1 MKLLSKTEISVNI
14 TCQEIRLYNYV
25 MKLAGK
31 ACDLVGSKSSENI
44 PSLKKIKE
52 HNIKELLA
60 AVETSTDTS
69 IYSKLMYRLAK

>member
-1 MKLLSKTEISVNI
+1 
-14 TCQEIRLYNYV
+14 

-31 ACDLVGSKSSENI
+31 TCDLVGSKISENI

-52 HNIKELLA
+52 RNIKELLA